1 MSCGWEI
8 QLVLFEKS
16 MIKFLDLEK
25 INALHREALIMESI
39 KLIDSGWYIQGV
51 MLKQFEQDLADY
63 IGVQHAVGVANG
75 LDALT
80 LIFKALLELDRL
92 KPNDEV
98 LVPANTYI
106 ASILAITECGLIP
119 VLVEP
124 DMETF
129 NVSVAEMKKAITP
142 KTKMVLNVHLY
153 GRVSWSHEFQQF
165 LIDNQIFCI
174 EDNAQAI
181 GAVFNG
187 IKTGALG
194 LASGFSFYP
203 GKNLG
208 CLGDGG
214 AVTTNDGELAQM
226 IRVIANYGSEKKY
239 HNLVKGVNS
248 RLDELQAAYLSVK
261 LPALDEENNRRKKI
275 AKRYVREI
283 NNKLI
288 ILPQFPA
295 SENEH
300 VWHLFVIRC
309 EKRDL
314 LQHYLTNNGIQ
325 TLIHYPIPPHKQ
337 NAYSEWSGIKLPLTE
352 KIHDEVLSL
361 PISPVMTDDE
371 VSRVV
376 FIINQF
382 NG

>member
-1 MSCGWEI
+1 
-8 QLVLFEKS
+8 